1 MIKVL
6 NPTVHGVLDY
16 VLALAFLL
24 LPGVLDFS
32 DTAAGLSYIVGVLVL
47 GVSLLTSYPL
57 GALKLIPFPVHG
69 ALEAITAAAWLVF
82 PWLFGFAGAA
92 AARNF
97 FVIAGAGLLLA
108 AALTDYRATGTRA
121 AFSGKERRHRM
132 IDRRRRSMP
141 VACDRRVDIADRR
154 GGAYAGA

>member
-6 NPTVHGVLDY
+6 DPTVHGVLDY

-32 DTAAGLSYIVGVLVL
+32 DTAAGLSYIAGVLVL

-57 GALKLIPFPVHG
+57 GALKLIPFSVHG
-69 ALEAITAAAWLVF
+69 VLEAIAAAAWLVS
-82 PWLFGFAGAA
+82 PWLLGFAGDA

-108 AALTDYRATGTRA
+108 AALTDYRAT
-121 AFSGKERRHRM
+121 KERRHRM
-132 IDRRRRSMP
+132 IDRRQRSMP
-141 VACDRRVDIADRR
+141 VARDRRVDIADRR